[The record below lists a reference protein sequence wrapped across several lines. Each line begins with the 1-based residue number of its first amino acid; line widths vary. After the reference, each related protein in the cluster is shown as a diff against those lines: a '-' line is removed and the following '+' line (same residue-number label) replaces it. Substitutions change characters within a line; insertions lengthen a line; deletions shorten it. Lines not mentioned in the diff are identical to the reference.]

1 MTLQAGRAQFS
12 PRPGYL
18 NAATMGVP
26 PRAATDAMT
35 GALAQWQRGE
45 ACAVEYDLA
54 VNTARDLYARLV
66 GVPASQV
73 AVGSQ
78 VSVFAGL
85 VAAALPDGAQVLC
98 VEGDFTS
105 MVFPF
110 LAHADRGVRVRHVP
124 IDRLAEEIQ
133 PDTDLVAFSL
143 AQSASGAVVHG
154 GAVATAARAVG
165 ARTFCDT
172 TQAVGWMPVD
182 ASRFDLSVCAA
193 YKWLCNPRGT
203 AFLTV
208 TPEVAAGLR
217 PIHAGWYAGE
227 SVWESCYGPAME
239 LAQDARRFDVS
250 PAWLS
255 WVGAVPALELFAS
268 LDMEQVRRHGGG
280 LADSLLTGVGMEP
293 CGRPVVSLPDP
304 DGSRQ
309 QRLEAAG
316 CTVAGRAGRVR
327 LAFHLW
333 NDEAD
338 VDRALSAL
346 R

>member
-1 MTLQAGRAQFS
+1 
-12 PRPGYL
+12 
-18 NAATMGVP
+18 MGLP
-26 PRAATDAMT
+26 PRAVTDAMA

-45 ACAVEYDLA
+45 ACAGEYDLA
-54 VNTARDLYARLV
+54 VNTARDLFAGLV
-66 GVPASQV
+66 GVPSSQV

-98 VEGDFTS
+98 VEGDFSS

-110 LAHADRGVRVRHVP
+110 LAQADRVRVRHVP
-124 IDRLAEEIQ
+124 LDRLAEEVR
-133 PDTDLVAFSL
+133 PGTDLVAFSL
-143 AQSASGAVVHG
+143 AQSASGALADG
-154 GAVATAARAVG
+154 EAVAAAARAVG

-172 TQAVGWMPVD
+172 TQAVGWMPVN
-182 ASRFDLSVCAA
+182 ASGYDLSVCAA

-208 TPEVAAGLR
+208 TPEVAAGIR

-227 SVWESCYGPAME
+227 SVWDSCYGPAME
-239 LAQDARRFDVS
+239 LAGDARRFDVS

-268 LDMEQVRRHGGG
+268 LDMEQVRRHDAG

-304 DGSRQ
+304 DGVRQ

-327 LAFHLW
+327 LAFHVW